1 MDAARIEARLRAFIR
16 DDLTVEDVPEDPD
29 AALVSSGVID
39 SVDLVR
45 IATHL
50 ERELGIEIP
59 DAEIRP
65 ERLDSIAKIVA
76 LAVARL
82 GDQ

>member
-1 MDAARIEARLRAFIR
+1 MDAARIEARLRAFLR
-16 DDLTVEDVPEDPD
+16 DELRVEAVPDDPD

-50 ERELGIEIP
+50 ERELGIEIA
-59 DAEIRP
+59 DADIRP

-76 LAVARL
+76 IAVARL
-82 GDQ
+82 GEG